1 MRESAFDSEELNS
14 FPDRKSSRRPFH
26 SLLAKHSRCM
36 YCVCL
41 WRRIVTGV
49 APGLQNQWTAVRSSV
64 GSTPIRLRQHHVPLH
79 PLRLKRPAGF
89 FSRSIFLHSPVT
101 PIAIHHKYRTDCRR
115 KDSDVPARQSSDDN
129 SRKSTAAIFKTLQ
142 NGIRCINCSRR
153 NPDYGWEFPSQK
165 TRPPGRHIELKR
177 NTRRCFF
184 GPPISLLHARL
195 KADRTFSQ
203 EFLQSPG

>member
-1 MRESAFDSEELNS
+1 MRESAFDNEELNS

-26 SLLAKHSRCM
+26 SLLAKHSCCM

-64 GSTPIRLRQHHVPLH
+64 GSTPIRLRQHHVPLY

-115 KDSDVPARQSSDDN
+115 KDSDAPARQRSATTPE
-129 SRKSTAAIFKTLQ
+129 KLTGAKFEALQ
-142 NGIRCINCSRR
+142 NDTRRINCSRK
-153 NPDYGWEFPSQK
+153 NPDCGWKFPSRK
-165 TRPPGRHIELKR
+165 KAHPVG
-177 NTRRCFF
+177 
-184 GPPISLLHARL
+184 IS
-195 KADRTFSQ
+195 S
-203 EFLQSPG
+203 